1 MLDRHRAQNISPV
14 HSHEQIPGKSWN
26 WCFMHW
32 PFTDI
37 FTCPCG
43 EHHTCIRSQEVPVC
57 ARTKVINI
65 SKLLYCQL
73 GVVKANY
80 RAPEQAVPPLGFS
93 CSLLLPDFQP
103 GSFSIALSLEDK
115 EHEVEKVLFAS
126 HSHAR
131 LKNEQS
137 GHDKFCFFFSDLSS
151 RSLSRSL
158 VGQSL
163 DYIKM
168 AELEAPSISNIC
180 LRVLQSMLSS
190 LSWLQPSQRYFY
202 R

>member
-1 MLDRHRAQNISPV
+1 MLDRHWAQNISPV

-80 RAPEQAVPPLGFS
+80 RAPEQIVPPFGFS
-93 CSLLLPDFQP
+93 CSFLLPDFQP
-103 GSFSIALSLEDK
+103 GGFSIALSLEDK

-126 HSHAR
+126 FSREVKKRNKVDMISFVFSSVTCHLAVY
-131 LKNEQS
+131 
-137 GHDKFCFFFSDLSS
+137 HDRWWGRALTT
-151 RSLSRSL
+151 
-158 VGQSL
+158 
-163 DYIKM
+163 
-168 AELEAPSISNIC
+168 
-180 LRVLQSMLSS
+180 
-190 LSWLQPSQRYFY
+190 
-202 R
+202 